1 MKAIRSGYEE
11 IQHTADLAIKVWSVT
26 SEGLFAIALEG
37 MYQLMGVSSNLPDG
51 KKKIKI
57 ELFKHDLESLL
68 VSFLSECLFFYE
80 INHWQLIPEELSIEN
95 NHLIANMR
103 IQPIKSLDKEI
114 KAVTFHNLEIS
125 QKADG
130 LSTILIFDV

>member
-1 MKAIRSGYEE
+1 MKATRSGYEE

-37 MYQLMGVSSNLPDG
+37 MYQLMGVSSNLPVG

-68 VSFLSECLFFYE
+68 VAFLSECLFYYE
-80 INHWQLIPEELSIEN
+80 INHWQLKPEELSIVN
-95 NHLIANMR
+95 YYLIANMR
-103 IQPIKSLDKEI
+103 IQPIISLNREI
-114 KAVTFHNLEIS
+114 KAVTFHNLEII

>member
-1 MKAIRSGYEE
+1 MKAIRSGYKE

-26 SEGLFAIALEG
+26 PEGLFAIALEG
-37 MYQLMGVSSNLPDG
+37 MYQLMGVSSNILDET
-51 KKKIKI
+51 KKIKI
-57 ELFKHDLESLL
+57 ELFSLDLESLL

-80 INHWQLIPEELSIEN
+80 INNWLLIPEELSIVN
-95 NHLIANMR
+95 NNLIANMR
-103 IQPIKSLDKEI
+103 IQLIISLDKEI
-114 KAVTFHNLEIS
+114 KAVTFHNLEIN